1 MANAFDDLLGSLVN
15 KLKGVGIGSR
25 TAAQNRAEIDYM
37 TPSNRA
43 AQAGQ
48 ATRGGPTEYYDLA
61 RRTDYNYKAPEYS
74 QTMPLNRGMFSGS
87 GLGLAAPA
95 DTYSAAPQS
104 SVDRPSLG
112 RGMYGMGT
120 TPSEGPFDAS
130 VINPVFSGSD
140 MDAIMTA
147 GGRPTDS
154 SSVFTTTD
162 AETGKEVIV
171 DAYGNAFFVPPASKT
186 RPGFEN
192 ETGNLNIPGMFD
204 YAFGSDGRGAILD
217 DATALTTGV
226 SYARDVE
233 GNPASFIADGIG
245 GMFSAMDARANPG
258 VTDQAVRRETA
269 TTKRNIEEERITIAQ
284 QLQEEKGYTRAQMAS
299 PFVQRQIEERL
310 NKIVQEREIEQT
322 DSDNLGVKQ
331 EVLDLADLDF
341 GKEGSTIELDPSI
354 VTVGDK
360 PTNAEIVKTLN
371 EDYANLAA
379 SGADSATLSEL
390 AREIDSYRNKE
401 VSFPSIVSE
410 AAASDVVK
418 LNGAKVVG
426 NQWSP
431 TPPTTFSSVKGY
443 AGKEAIEQ
451 VEATYGPLNDLQK
464 FLVEKEGYYPGW
476 YKDTVGVA
484 TVGVGQT
491 GKYAAM
497 TPIEAMNA
505 KIKEV
510 KVKVP
515 VFKDLSLIEQKA
527 LIDAHYRGDINNGW
541 KNKYV
546 TYIKARTNDPKS
558 NTLNSLKQ
566 KSYDELWNNESY
578 IKMMGRLQANKSK
591 DGDKGVMTRVRKWMK
606 DLFQDDQAPAAI
618 QARIDKYA
626 KTL

>member
-1 MANAFDDLLGSLVN
+1 MASAFDELLGNLVN
-15 KLKGVGIGSR
+15 KLKDIGVGSK
-25 TAAQNRAEIDYM
+25 TAAQKRAEIDYL
-37 TPSNRA
+37 TPSNIS
-43 AQAGQ
+43 AQSGQ
-48 ATRGGPTEYYDLA
+48 ATMRDYPYYYGRGDDPATSYSADIPSRKFYDPFGTRVSGYGSETGGGYSRGGLFKDSITPEREEELRRMQEKRLPGEEADLRGINLNPDYDNPFFILPERNSSAVADGTVLA
-61 RRTDYNYKAPEYS
+61 GAGRTGELSAFDTDYANQTAGNPLKIFEPLFSATQGYQDRMTDSERRRKADIEAGTSKRTGLFTTTEEEAAAYKRKKALDELM
-74 QTMPLNRGMFSGS
+74 Q
-87 GLGLAAPA
+87 
-95 DTYSAAPQS
+95 
-104 SVDRPSLG
+104 
-112 RGMYGMGT
+112 YG
-120 TPSEGPFDAS
+120 
-130 VINPVFSGSD
+130 GSD
-140 MDAIMTA
+140 MTYQGQAADNAARDAILEY
-147 GGRPTDS
+147 GGGEMRYQGQGENTIDIDPIVLEIPEQPTN
-154 SSVFTTTD
+154 
-162 AETGKEVIV
+162 EEVIR
-171 DAYGNAFFVPPASKT
+171 T
-186 RPGFEN
+186 LEQ
-192 ETGNLNIPGMFD
+192 D
-204 YAFGSDGRGAILD
+204 YA
-217 DATALTTGV
+217 
-226 SYARDVE
+226 
-233 GNPASFIADGIG
+233 
-245 GMFSAMDARANPG
+245 
-258 VTDQAVRRETA
+258 
-269 TTKRNIEEERITIAQ
+269 
-284 QLQEEKGYTRAQMAS
+284 
-299 PFVQRQIEERL
+299 
-310 NKIVQEREIEQT
+310 
-322 DSDNLGVKQ
+322 
-331 EVLDLADLDF
+331 DLA
-341 GKEGSTIELDPSI
+341 
-354 VTVGDK
+354 
-360 PTNAEIVKTLN
+360 
-371 EDYANLAA
+371 AA
-379 SGADSATLSEL
+379 GADTATLSAL
-390 AREIDSYRNKE
+390 AREIDSYRDRQ
-401 VSFPSIVSE
+401 SSLPSLVSE
-410 AAASDVVK
+410 AAASDVVE